1 MAPLSEKGWQ
11 RLLEVYKHNV
21 GNSMI
26 WYLPHAKPLLSRGL
40 IVDDN
45 ATGVYWVTDRGIE
58 KLKEKGLIK

>member
-1 MAPLSEKGWQ
+1 M
-11 RLLEVYKHNV
+11 LEVYKHNV

-45 ATGVYWVTDRGIE
+45 ATGVYWVTDRGVE